1 MCARAALRALPI
13 LGIGVGVYLRV
24 IRPWQLRW
32 GATDDEVRR
41 AMPGDELV
49 ARPTFNATRAVT
61 VQAPP
66 SLFWP
71 WIVRIGFGRAGW
83 YTYDLLDNFGR
94 PSAKYII
101 PELQYLQTGDL
112 IPFYQGIGAPEGV
125 GMKVKALQREEWMLW
140 WDDKTHDTT
149 WTWALYPVDE
159 QRTRLTTRVRMR
171 YRWTKPTI
179 LFSLLVEFTDLV
191 MMRKCL
197 LGIKQRAEHLAT
209 TPPGLTP
216 RESQGPAAAAVRDGP
231 RA

>member
-1 MCARAALRALPI
+1 MRARAALRTLPI
-13 LGIGVGVYLRV
+13 LGIGVGVYLQV

-61 VQAPP
+61 VEAPA
-66 SLFWP
+66 SMIWP
-71 WIVRIGFGRAGW
+71 WIVQSGFGKAGW

-94 PSAKYII
+94 PSAKHII
-101 PELQYLQTGDL
+101 PELQHLQTGDL

-159 QRTRLTTRVRMR
+159 QRTRLITRVRMR
-171 YRWTKPTI
+171 YRWTKPAI
-179 LFSLLVEFTDLV
+179 LFSFLVEFADVV

-197 LGIKQRAEHLAT
+197 LGIKQRAESPAAT
-209 TPPGLTP
+209 T
-216 RESQGPAAAAVRDGP
+216 RDL
-231 RA
+231 ASAQQK